1 MHRQLKTIVLQAKTQ
16 MTSTEPK
23 IKTERDMKHAI
34 REQIKINKAKYFP
47 FSSKK
52 QRQLIE
58 TQANNRRKKKL

>member
-1 MHRQLKTIVLQAKTQ
+1 